1 MLKDKGVG
9 GFFFGGGCL
18 FVVVFFFGFF
28 CYFFFFEL
36 LNILHALAIPMVCTK
51 ISKILNQ
58 KIYIS
63 LKRADIFRE
72 DIRSHLTGVYIEKMK
87 ALSQIIKIRQR
98 HSLTVFVILKY
109 SLMGKKSSWNR
120 STKISEFV
128 SVISILFLSKY

>member
-1 MLKDKGVG
+1 MPVKERMTTLMIGIIPKIGYVMLKDKGLG
-9 GFFFGGGCL
+9 GFFFI
-18 FVVVFFFGFF
+18 FWFFII
-28 CYFFFFEL
+28 FFFFEL

-98 HSLTVFVILKY
+98 HYLTVFIILMY
-109 SLMGKKSSWNR
+109 SIMGKKNSWNR
-120 STKISEFV
+120 STKI
-128 SVISILFLSKY
+128 